1 MKVQHVPLEWVNR
14 TWDMVEE
21 YIQSALNHA
30 KGDYTIEQVKT
41 YLTQGSWTLLVATD
55 DENKIHGAA
64 VVNFYNRPNDRVA
77 FVVTIGGKLITS
89 KDTFAQLKAYL
100 VAMGATVLEG
110 AARES
115 IARLWSRYGFSEKY
129 RIVGVKL

>member
-14 TWDMVEE
+14 TWGMVERFIE
-21 YIQSALNHA
+21 SALEHA
-30 KGDYTIEQVKT
+30 KGDYTTDQVKT
-41 YLTQGSWTLLVATD
+41 FLSQGTWTLIVATD

-64 VVNFYNRPNDRVA
+64 VVDFFNRPNDRVA
-77 FVVTIGGKLITS
+77 FVVAIGGKLIS
-89 KDTFAQLKAYL
+89 SQDTFTQLKEYL

-115 IARLWSRYGFSEKY
+115 VARLWTRYGFSEKY